1 MALEQGKCIASMF
14 LALVASIA
22 LFIGVAG
29 AEENEDNPIIPGLQ
43 IVSTI
48 PANGD
53 QNPYG
58 AAYVPSGFA
67 QGGPLSPGD
76 LLVSNFNDSSNAQG
90 SGTTIAKLAP
100 DGHLS
105 TFFQ

>member
-1 MALEQGKCIASMF
+1 MALKQEKCSASMI
-14 LALVASIA
+14 LALVTSIA
-22 LFIGVAG
+22 LFIGAAG
-29 AEENEDNPIIPGLQ
+29 AEESEDNALIPGLQ

-67 QGGPLSPGD
+67 
-76 LLVSNFNDSSNAQG
+76 
-90 SGTTIAKLAP
+90 
-100 DGHLS
+100 
-105 TFFQ
+105 